1 MDNDAS
7 QSGLRA
13 GVIGIGQVGKG
24 VALCLQRR
32 DLLSAIYDVRDEI
45 GEGLP
50 PIEASPREVAAKSDV
65 VLIAVV
71 TADQAID
78 VLSGP
83 DGVLTAGNK
92 DQIIVL
98 LATVALSDLDRIRAV
113 TDAAGVTLIDCGV
126 MGAARSADQGMV
138 CLVGADQEPLEKV
151 RPILEGFARYVA
163 HMGGPGAGMTAKI
176 VRNVA
181 AVGCLRAGYEAAQL
195 AKATGTDLPRLI
207 QAIDDT
213 ADANVG
219 PMIFWGREQ
228 DPATD
233 PAEAALRE
241 NLWEMILKDAQAA
254 LELADLTAMD
264 LSLVKLVCDSGQELV
279 GLNETED

>member
-1 MDNDAS
+1 M
-7 QSGLRA
+7 LFR
-13 GVIGIGQVGKG
+13 
-24 VALCLQRR
+24 
-32 DLLSAIYDVRDEI
+32 
-45 GEGLP
+45 
-50 PIEASPREVAAKSDV
+50 SDV

-78 VLSGP
+78 VLRGP
-83 DGVLTAGNK
+83 NGVLAAGNK

-98 LATVALSDLDRIRAV
+98 LATVALSDLERIRAV

-126 MGAARSADQGMV
+126 MGAARSADHGMV
-138 CLVGADQEPLEKV
+138 CLVGADQEPLDRV
-151 RPILEGFARYVA
+151 RPVLEGFARYVA

-219 PMIFWGREQ
+219 PMIFWSREQ

-233 PAEAALRE
+233 PAEASLRE
-241 NLWEMILKDAQAA
+241 NLWGMIVKDAQAA
-254 LELADLTAMD
+254 LELADVTHMD
-264 LSLVKLVCDSGQELV
+264 LSLIKLVCDSGEELV
-279 GLNETED
+279 GLGQAASPKSKDA